1 MVVGAIPGTCAQGVP
16 RARCAVDGGCSDT
29 LAVLLRGPV
38 HRHPSRGHMRARSF
52 PHVSA
57 IGLRVRRAA
66 VGISPTFPLLTGLIR
81 PALRG
86 GPYEGKGPS

>member
-1 MVVGAIPGTCAQGVP
+1 MVGAIPGTCAQGVT
-16 RARCAVDGGCSDT
+16 RAGCAGDSGCSDT
-29 LAVLLRGPV
+29 LAVLLQVRCVDLPV
-38 HRHPSRGHMRARSF
+38 ESHMRARSF